1 MYQDGGV
8 MTWFA
13 VPDRFFM
20 VHGMRG
26 RCVKVPSRFSFCK
39 LRRYS
44 DGEIS
49 PESCWQKGFQGKQK
63 TGLQYEDSQQ
73 TIICLLSGQCIPY
86 THMDP
91 TWTRRLFDLKPTQQA
106 KLLPISNASNEPS
119 LVWFSLPSA
128 SVKAEAPEA
137 AGAWTKGGRSL
148 KLSGEFGPE
157 TNGWLEDGSPSFRNW
172 VERPIV
178 QELLLLVSRMV
189 FLLLGCEF
197 FTNAWQYFCMPFFG
211 KWTFFEDTQ
220 FLIFFGCPFLG
231 NLQGGL
237 GNLTSNWRWLNSLNV
252 IPGLQMSAQSLS
264 TAPIGF
270 NTSRVTLPETN
281 IATENRPSEK
291 KSKRKRS
298 YSNHPFSGAKPLVSG
313 RVKTYTLHK

>member
-106 KLLPISNASNEPS
+106 KLLPISNAANEPS

-137 AGAWTKGGRSL
+137 AGASGRALANPWNWAESSPR
-148 KLSGEFGPE
+148 KQMDGWKMVRRLSGIGLK
-157 TNGWLEDGSPSFRNW
+157 GLLFRNCC
-172 VERPIV
+172 R
-178 QELLLLVSRMV
+178 
-189 FLLLGCEF
+189 
-197 FTNAWQYFCMPFFG
+197 
-211 KWTFFEDTQ
+211 
-220 FLIFFGCPFLG
+220 
-231 NLQGGL
+231 
-237 GNLTSNWRWLNSLNV
+237 
-252 IPGLQMSAQSLS
+252 
-264 TAPIGF
+264 
-270 NTSRVTLPETN
+270 
-281 IATENRPSEK
+281 
-291 KSKRKRS
+291 
-298 YSNHPFSGAKPLVSG
+298 
-313 RVKTYTLHK
+313 

>member
-1 MYQDGGV
+1 MGKSDQNHVDKK
-8 MTWFA
+8 
-13 VPDRFFM
+13 DS
-20 VHGMRG
+20 RG
-26 RCVKVPSRFSFCK
+26 NKKQVCSTKTHNKPSYAFC
-39 LRRYS
+39 LAS
-44 DGEIS
+44 VN
-49 PESCWQKGFQGKQK
+49 
-63 TGLQYEDSQQ
+63 
-73 TIICLLSGQCIPY
+73 TIH

-91 TWTRRLFDLKPTQQA
+91 TWTRAKFDLKPTQQA
-106 KLLPISNASNEPS
+106 KLLPFSNACEPS

-137 AGAWTKGGRSL
+137 AGAWTKGVDRSL
-148 KLSGEFGPE
+148 KLTERKFAPE
-157 TNGWLEDGSPSFRNW
+157 TNGWLEDGSPPFRNW